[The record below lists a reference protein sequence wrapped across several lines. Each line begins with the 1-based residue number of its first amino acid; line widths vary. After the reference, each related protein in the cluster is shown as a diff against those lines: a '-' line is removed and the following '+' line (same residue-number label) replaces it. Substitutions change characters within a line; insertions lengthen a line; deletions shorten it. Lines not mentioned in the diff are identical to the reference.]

1 MSNYSDNQDR
11 DYRVIL
17 AWIILALQVIG
28 LVWLLLFG
36 QDQLAA
42 LTGDTAD
49 RVAETAD
56 LAEATATPA
65 AVSAPAES
73 TTSATEVTATVSADT
88 ADATPTAPPASTA
101 AEDVIGPESVLIE
114 SASVAPE
121 WLAILVQGGNGE
133 DPAMPPHLL
142 LTFVDP
148 DDAGASP
155 AAPDSIDLTRPQV
168 RIIPIAALLS
178 LLEQRGDEAG
188 ARALN
193 ELLLLLERQPDTDQT
208 AIPVPPL
215 LGDATQ
221 NFVAQA
227 GYKAFGGG
235 SGIGY
240 LTNITDD
247 DALPVTNEAGLNY
260 IYQGVTA
267 DGKQYV
273 FMAWPVDAAFL
284 PEDQADAVYETEML
298 ETDRDNYYAALQDQL
313 DSAAETDLTPAM
325 PALSDLV
332 RSLSIDGL
340 VADAE
345 APVIQGTGFD
355 AVGFTWNWTG
365 STPAGGEESTVANPQ
380 DYSLVLWP
388 DGTYSVK
395 ADCNV
400 GGGKFTYDAE
410 GSIGFNPGPLSRA
423 ACPEGSREAE
433 FVQSLLAAQAIG
445 FNESGDMLLDLEDGG
460 TMILANVGPVETGD
474 GNATGGEQPAAT
486 EAGLAGVT
494 LQWPG
499 YTDAAGNAVTV
510 ANPEDYLLTL
520 LPDGT
525 FNLVADCN
533 FGSGAYTFGEDGAL
547 QLGPIRLTR
556 MACPD
561 GSLGDEFIAFLEGA
575 TGATVE
581 PDGAVTVQSADGRSA
596 IFANLG
602 DVATSDVATSDA
614 PEEAAAQPTPA
625 GDPLNTV
632 WQWTALTA
640 ADGAVTPID
649 NPESYFLVLIDDGTY
664 AFRADCN
671 NGAGA
676 YTLDGDNLT
685 LGPAAVTLAAC
696 GADSQSEPFV
706 NSLALART
714 LGFDPG
720 GNLLLT
726 LEDGAI
732 MGFADG
738 GPFAGTDTGALAQG
752 DPVATDP
759 LAGTTWQWTHFRDA
773 KQDFDVSGAYTITFN
788 ADGTVAVVA
797 DCNTG
802 SGTYEVFDGA
812 GLAISIRA
820 VTAAACPA
828 GSLGQTFVENLNFAG
843 LFTVN
848 GGELTIEIMADGG
861 TMTFRASQ

>member
-11 DYRVIL
+11 DYRVFL

-49 RVAETAD
+49 RAAETAE

-65 AVSAPAES
+65 AVSAPSES
-73 TTSATEVTATVSADT
+73 TTSATEVTATDSPAT
-88 ADATPTAPPASTA
+88 ADATSTAPPASTA

-114 SASVAPE
+114 SASVTPQ
-121 WLAILVQGGNGE
+121 WLATLVQGGTGE
-133 DPAMPPHLL
+133 GPAMPPHLL

-168 RIIPIAALLS
+168 RIIPIAALLR
-178 LLEQRGDEAG
+178 LLEQRGDETG

-193 ELLLLLERQPDTDQT
+193 ELLLLLERRPDADQT
-208 AIPVPPL
+208 VIPVPPL

-235 SGIGY
+235 AGIGY
-240 LTNITDD
+240 LTNITGD

-284 PEDQADAVYETEML
+284 PEGQADAVYETEML

-313 DSAAETDLTPAM
+313 DSAAENDLSPAM
-325 PALSDLV
+325 PVLSDLV

-355 AVGFTWNWTG
+355 AVGFAWNWTG
-365 STPAGGEESTVANPQ
+365 STSAEGEESTVANPQ

-388 DGTYSVK
+388 DGKYSIK

-400 GGGKFTYDAE
+400 GSGTFIYDAE
-410 GSIGFNPGPLSRA
+410 GSIEFNPGPLSRA

-433 FVQSLLAAQAIG
+433 FVQSLLAARAIG
-445 FNESGDMLLDLEDGG
+445 FNESGDMVLDLEDGG
-460 TMILANVGPVETGD
+460 TMVLANVGPVETGE
-474 GNATGGEQPAAT
+474 GSATGEQPAAT

-499 YTDAAGNAVTV
+499 YTDAGGNEVTV
-510 ANPEDYLLTL
+510 VNPEDYLLTL

-525 FNLVADCN
+525 FNVVADCN
-533 FGSGAYTFGEDGAL
+533 VGGGAYTFGEDGVL
-547 QLGPIRLTR
+547 QLGPIRLTM

-596 IFANLG
+596 TFANLG
-602 DVATSDVATSDA
+602 TNTVGTSDA
-614 PEEAAAQPTPA
+614 PEEAAAQPA

-632 WQWTALTA
+632 WQWTTLTA
-640 ADGAVTPID
+640 IDGAVTPID
-649 NPESYFLVLIDDGTY
+649 TPESYFLALMDDGTY

-676 YTLDGDNLT
+676 YTLDGDNVT

-706 NSLALART
+706 NNLALART
-714 LGFDPG
+714 LGFDPE

-726 LEDGAI
+726 LADGAI

-738 GPFAGTDTGALAQG
+738 GPFAGTTTGALAQG
-752 DPVATDP
+752 DTATTDP
-759 LAGTTWQWTHFRDA
+759 LAGTTWQWSHFRDA
-773 KQDFDVSGAYTITFN
+773 KQDFDVNGAYTITFN
-788 ADGTVAVVA
+788 DDGTAAVVA

-820 VTAAACPA
+820 VTSAACPT